1 MPERIKTTKKRYCES
16 SRSIY
21 NPYPFVLPRIIRNN
35 KKKKKKGRN
44 KRKEMRARVS
54 KVTATFRLS

>member
-35 KKKKKKGRN
+35 KKKKKVRN
-44 KRKEMRARVS
+44 KRKEMRACVS